1 MEFPGDF
8 KTWQSMAS
16 CLRMWDLDA
25 RGFHKSMWRFWL
37 KKNHVLVIGCPA
49 SVYCSYKPAEIKP
62 LYIPRIPPVPR
73 WRLWK
78 WRFFISSPKIFYLL
92 YLFTLLMQGL
102 PLVHLDRMT
111 CYILK
116 VKPSSTRETVATD
129 IGLRIASEN
138 HHVLPRP
145 QKELNR
151 NPF

>member
-8 KTWQSMAS
+8 TTWKSVAS

-62 LYIPRIPPVPR
+62 LYIPRTPPVPR
-73 WRLWK
+73 WRLRK
-78 WRFFISSPKIFYLL
+78 WRFFISSPKMFYLL

-102 PLVHLDRMT
+102 PLVHLHRIT
-111 CYILK
+111 CYCLK

-129 IGLRIASEN
+129 IGLRVASEN
-138 HHVLPRP
+138 HYVSPRP
-145 QKELNR
+145 QTDLNR